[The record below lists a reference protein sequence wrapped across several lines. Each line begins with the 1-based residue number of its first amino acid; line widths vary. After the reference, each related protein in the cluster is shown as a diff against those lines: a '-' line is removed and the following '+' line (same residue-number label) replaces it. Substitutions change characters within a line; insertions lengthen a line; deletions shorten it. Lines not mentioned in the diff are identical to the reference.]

1 MRSRGQAFETMMLVI
16 SVIVAL
22 AILNVLMGII
32 QGVQVNIIGT
42 PDDAMHDA
50 LREIVKEG
58 FGYSPPLKAT
68 LKKATRLDMR
78 SVVKND
84 LPELDPTGNDANIR
98 FCVNT
103 DEIPSEI
110 LPGAQ
115 KCSGNSVSQGST
127 SLGPSVQDVAFYFV
141 ACGNGDVGRRGGY
154 RIWIGGTAQSAGNCA
169 PPTQQ

>member
-1 MRSRGQAFETMMLVI
+1 MRGQAFETMMLVI

-50 LREIVKEG
+50 LRDIVKDG
-58 FGYSPPLKAT
+58 YGYSTPLKAT

-78 SVVKND
+78 SVTKND
-84 LPELDPTGNDANIR
+84 LPELDPTGNDANIK

-103 DEIPSEI
+103 EEIPREV
-110 LPGAQ
+110 LPGGQ
-115 KCSGNSVSQGST
+115 KCSGGSVSQGTT
-127 SLGPSVQDVAFYFV
+127 SLGPASQDVAFYFV
-141 ACGNGDVGRRGGY
+141 ICGNSDVGRRGGY
-154 RIWIGGTAQSAGNCA
+154 RIWIGGTAQSAGACQ